1 MTGRRDLGHK
11 QFAAIPSATGGIAR
25 LAYAR
30 AKEAGIA
37 LPQLLADSG
46 LTVAQIED
54 RHARLKVKAEI
65 TFLGLVADAL
75 GEGSVLDWCADTT
88 CGTLASTRSSEK
100 RGARRGACGGGV
112 ADRCS
117 GPA

>member
-1 MTGRRDLGHK
+1 MTGRRDAGHK
-11 QFAAIPSATGGIAR
+11 QFTGIPSATGGIAR

-54 RHARLKVKAEI
+54 RHARLKVKLRSHSWGLLRMRWVMI
-65 TFLGLVADAL
+65 CWDFTSRTPSTF
-75 GEGSVLDWCADTT
+75 ERS
-88 CGTLASTRSSEK
+88 ASSIM
-100 RGARRGACGGGV
+100 
-112 ADRCS
+112 
-117 GPA
+117 